1 MGNFIPNT
9 NNTTLDLSEMK
20 QIRTRTNYLENEIN
34 KLKKSNT
41 DLINKNNSLK
51 KELDLQSSKNQN
63 HFTLKNKGD
72 LKKFVNEWY
81 NKNADNID
89 IGVIDL
95 PFGGSIDIL
104 PDSVEKHLYVKV
116 LSLLMEIIAES
127 KIELMGQEISVNFK
141 Q

>member
-1 MGNFIPNT
+1 MGNLIPNT
-9 NNTTLDLSEMK
+9 NNTNLELSEIQ
-20 QIRTRTNYLENEIN
+20 QIRTRTDYLENEIN
-34 KLKKSNT
+34 KLKKSNI
-41 DLINKNNSLK
+41 DLIEENKSLK
-51 KELDLQSSKNQN
+51 KELDLQSSKNN
-63 HFTLKNKGD
+63 FTLKNKDD

-81 NKNADNID
+81 NKNNDNID

-116 LSLLMEIIAES
+116 LSLVMEIMAES
-127 KIELMGQEISVNFK
+127 KIELMGQEISVTFK